1 MWSIPRVFRVVLAL
15 SVLLTSVGAAPSPE
29 HKPEHKAASETP
41 GGGAKNPV
49 ASKPSGITQTNNTSW
64 KVTQSL
70 VDQWQEN
77 PYLLGNVRE
86 SGEGWQLMGVR
97 QRLAYHLGMRNGD
110 IVLEVNGHK
119 LDSEP
124 QLLAAYLACKND
136 REFDVVFL
144 RNGQRKTHHYSISP

>member
-1 MWSIPRVFRVVLAL
+1 MFRMLAV
-15 SVLLTSVGAAPSPE
+15 SVALTSVAASPSPDP
-29 HKPEHKAASETP
+29 KAPDHKAASETP

-49 ASKPSGITQTNNTSW
+49 SSKPSGITQTNGTSW

-70 VDQWQEN
+70 VNQWQEN

-119 LDSEP
+119 LNTEP

-136 REFDVVFL
+136 KEFDIVFL
-144 RNGQRKTHHYSISP
+144 RGGQRKTHHYSITP